1 MQEIATVSKGAA
13 SLHGHVPSH
22 LLHPLLVRVDSDPG
36 DVHLAALEM
45 DEKQHVVG
53 HKSSEREDVHREEVG
68 LRQHRQ
74 LSPNECCPGGRVF
87 TRQCGRYTVTA
98 QNIAG

>member
-1 MQEIATVSKGAA
+1 MQEIAAVSKGAA

-45 DEKQHVVG
+45 DEKQHEVG
-53 HKSSEREDVHREEVG
+53 HRSWGYDRIFGALDHLGHEVSEQKVRNI
-68 LRQHRQ
+68 LRR
-74 LSPNECCPGGRVF
+74 LRVPPPLAPKHST
-87 TRQCGRYTVTA
+87 TRG
-98 QNIAG
+98 